1 MSIVF
6 KPKKEAIAKVHRA
19 NRAIVILSDP
29 TERKAYEKTRD
40 QHDRERNRHSEL
52 ELSPRMGHLHRTRF
66 RQ

>member
-29 TERKAYEKTRD
+29 TERKAYEQTRN
-40 QHDRERNRHSEL
+40 QYDRERLRYSKL
-52 ELSPRMGHLHRTRF
+52 ELSPSVGHLHRTRF